1 MTEIIIAIIG
11 IAYVFCMLWI
21 VLCECVEDFVLDIN
35 YRSLNPD
42 ISGDQ
47 AIIEHNFIP
56 NFALQNEQR
65 EDVLITIF
73 YFVFTTLTTVGLG
86 DYYPVGD

>member
-1 MTEIIIAIIG
+1 MCSVCYG
-11 IAYVFCMLWI
+11 LYFVN
-21 VLCECVEDFVLDIN
+21 VLKTLFDIN

-42 ISGDQ
+42 ISGDK